1 MSLLNWIRLM
11 VEVQDIFLNYGNT
24 YRTNHKLTLVQHK
37 AMSAIQKCRTSQLG
51 GHKEVC
57 DSCGHTRIS
66 YNSCRN
72 RHCPKCQTLAKERWI
87 DNQKSNLLDVGYF
100 HVVFTIPDS
109 LNSMT
114 YQNQKAIYTLLFKTV
129 AETLTELAS
138 DKKYLGAKIG
148 FTSVLHTWGQNLIH
162 HPHVHSIVPG
172 GGLSSIGKWVNSRKK
187 FFIPVKV
194 LSRKF
199 RGKFLYYLKQLYYQ
213 NKLEFHGSQAVLA
226 NNTDFEELLSSLY
239 NKEWV
244 VYCKP
249 PFKNATCIVEYLG
262 RYTHRVAISNKRIV
276 GLEKDTVT
284 FKWRDYKDDSKQK
297 LMTLSADEF
306 IRRFL
311 IHILPDRFMKIRH
324 YGLLGNRNKTTNLK
338 LCKQLTHTPLLT
350 KEKTSTLQLIQKITG
365 MDLSKCPSCGSDK
378 PKQFMNLGKSPPIT
392 HEIVYV

>member
-1 MSLLNWIRLM
+1 M
-11 VEVQDIFLNYGNT
+11 VEVQDIFLKHGNT

-37 AMSAIQKCRTSQLG
+37 AISAIQKCRTSRLG

-57 DSCGHTRIS
+57 DDCGHTRIS

-72 RHCPKCQTLAKERWI
+72 RHCPKCQALAKERWI
-87 DNQKSNLLDVGYF
+87 ENQKSNLLNIGYF

-162 HPHVHSIVPG
+162 HPHVHCIVPG

-199 RGKFLYYLKQLYYQ
+199 RGKLLYHLKQLYNQ
-213 NKLEFHGSQAVLA
+213 NKLEFHGSQAYLA
-226 NNTDFEELLSSLY
+226 NNKDFEELLSSLY

-249 PFKNATCIVEYLG
+249 PFKNAACVVEYLG

-276 GLEKDTVT
+276 SLEKDTVT

-311 IHILPDRFMKIRH
+311 IHILPNGFMKIRH
-324 YGLLGNRNKTTNLK
+324 YGLLGNRNKTTKLK

-350 KEKTSTLQLIQKITG
+350 KEKSSILQLIQKITG
-365 MDLSKCPSCGSDK
+365 MDLSKCPICGSDK
-378 PKQFMNLGKSPPIT
+378 PKQFMSLGKSPPIARET
-392 HEIVYV
+392 VYV

>member
-1 MSLLNWIRLM
+1 MSLLNWIRPM
-11 VEVQDIFLNYGNT
+11 VEVQDIFLKHGNT

-37 AMSAIQKCRTSQLG
+37 AISAIQKCRTSQLG

-57 DSCGHTRIS
+57 DECGHTRIS

-72 RHCPKCQTLAKERWI
+72 RHCPKCQALAKERWI
-87 DNQKSNLLDVGYF
+87 E
-100 HVVFTIPDS
+100 
-109 LNSMT
+109 
-114 YQNQKAIYTLLFKTV
+114 NQKAIYTLLFKTV

-199 RGKFLYYLKQLYYQ
+199 RGKFLYHLKQLYNQ
-213 NKLEFHGSQAVLA
+213 NKLEFHGSQAYLA
-226 NNTDFEELLSSLY
+226 NNKDFEELLSSLY

-249 PFKNATCIVEYLG
+249 PFKNAACVVEYLG

-276 GLEKDTVT
+276 SLEKDRVT

-311 IHILPDRFMKIRH
+311 IHILPNGFMKIRH
-324 YGLLGNRNKTTNLK
+324 YGLLGNRNKTTKLK

-350 KEKTSTLQLIQKITG
+350 MEKSSILQLILKITG
-365 MDLSKCPSCGSDK
+365 MDLSKCPICGSDK
-378 PKQFMNLGKSPPIT
+378 PKQFMSLGKSPPIARET
-392 HEIVYV
+392 VYVQKIALFWGGGSYIYFCVI